1 MSATAI
7 VIDALVAVCLVIS
20 VVKSREKTWQALKV
34 AYFASKRI
42 APMLLGIIAVIGLL
56 MGFVPPKWIASVI
69 GPGTGLLGVLAAALL
84 GSVLMIPGIVAF
96 PLAKSLMVM
105 GASVMS
111 TAAFITTLMMIGF
124 VFIPLEIQL
133 LGKKFCVLRNGLS
146 FIAALIIAVIMGLV
160 LG

>member
-7 VIDALVAVCLVIS
+7 VIDALVAACLVIS
-20 VVKSREKTWQALKV
+20 FVKSREKTWQALKV

-42 APMLLGIIAVIGLL
+42 APMLLGIIAAIGLL
-56 MGFVPPKWIASVI
+56 MASVI

-146 FIAALIIAVIMGLV
+146 FIAALIIAVIMGLI